1 MGCENAITSM
11 ILPVILFIYKCKMG
25 LGLGFRLDYVI
36 DFFFWAYKITL
47 RFNNI
52 KTFACNF
59 CCQDKIVSKW
69 KPMTTLIFL

>member
-1 MGCENAITSM
+1 M
-11 ILPVILFIYKCKMG
+11 ILPVRLFIHKCKMG

-36 DFFFWAYKITL
+36 DFFLAYKITL
-47 RFNNI
+47 SFNNI

-69 KPMTTLIFL
+69 KLMTTLICL